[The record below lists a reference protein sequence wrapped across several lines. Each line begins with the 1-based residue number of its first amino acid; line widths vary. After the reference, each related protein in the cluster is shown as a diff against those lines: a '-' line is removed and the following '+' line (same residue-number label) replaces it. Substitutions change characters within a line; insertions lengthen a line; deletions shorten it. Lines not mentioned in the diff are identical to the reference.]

1 MEIHYKI
8 TMWCKIILDE
18 NKISKEEVLQKLNEG
33 YLPSEIGFNEDI
45 NSQWEVIEDAEEF
58 ITPSENDGQ
67 ATIELMEYQ
76 DSKIGLQSVWDNSF
90 ESELKRKQN
99 ENRKYKNRNT

>member
-1 MEIHYKI
+1 MEIHYKT

-18 NKISKEEVLQKLNEG
+18 TEISKVEVLQKLNEG
-33 YLPSEIGFNEDI
+33 QMPSEIEFDDDI
-45 NSQWEVIEDAEEF
+45 NSQWEVIEDTEEF

-67 ATIELMEYQ
+67 STIELMEYQ
-76 DSKIGLQSVWDNSF
+76 DGKLGLQRIWDNSY

-99 ENRKYKNRNT
+99 EN